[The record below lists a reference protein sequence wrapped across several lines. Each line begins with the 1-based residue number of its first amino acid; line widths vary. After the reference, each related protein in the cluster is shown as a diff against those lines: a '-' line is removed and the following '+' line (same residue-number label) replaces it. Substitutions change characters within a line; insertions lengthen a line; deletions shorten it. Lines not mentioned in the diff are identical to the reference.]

1 MRCRSWQVLV
11 TILLD
16 VCISHHS
23 VSISFSFPRPQFNKI
38 LDRRRLFKRDQAIP
52 TAPSGGYAPSRR
64 PCPEKVLVRQPSVHG
79 PLNSGE
85 AEYVLTKAQKSLPLW
100 RTYLENA
107 GLLGFNVDDFLSE
120 ATQNGGTPA
129 VTLPNF
135 GFAISGGG
143 ARAGLVGAGIL
154 NAFDS
159 NNPAAVEAKTG
170 GILQLA
176 NYAAGLSGAS
186 WLLGSWATANFPS
199 FTSLNQTVWK
209 LTQPDAIYDIAII
222 KQIHRDLKT
231 ASQKAMAGFPISIVD
246 AWAQLIVDHTI
257 NTTHHANAV
266 LLSSVKD
273 LPGFKSRYAPFIIIT
288 ATSRENGKEEMSL
301 DNPVYEFTPEEFGTW
316 HPSLNAFIP
325 VQFLGTKIN
334 QGQISR
340 GDRCVVGFE
349 SMGFIMA
356 TSSNIFSTSE
366 KTSDDPFWVAL
377 VHKFMNYMTGNVY
390 DEAIIPNPFQGLGLG
405 FGLDGGFP
413 SKDDENLYLA
423 DSSLSGETIPLWP
436 LIQPSRKLDAIITV
450 DSSNRAKPSVK
461 SRVYPNGTSL
471 YASYRKILPPD
482 YAAYPFPTV
491 PDPYGGNFSRLGYN
505 KRPVF
510 FGCDQACPLIIYLP
524 NYFIVAPTDAPTTQ
538 MQYSNTDI
546 DGYFKNGF
554 ALATQTRASANSMSE
569 DMQGLFDRA
578 GPSSSIEW
586 SICLACALI
595 DKQQKRNGRRRTAQC
610 QSCFDMYCA
619 AR

>member
-1 MRCRSWQVLV
+1 MSM
-11 TILLD
+11 
-16 VCISHHS
+16 
-23 VSISFSFPRPQFNKI
+23 F
-38 LDRRRLFKRDQAIP
+38 RLFPK
-52 TAPSGGYAPSRR
+52 
-64 PCPEKVLVRQPSVHG
+64 G

-100 RTYLENA
+100 RTYLDNA
-107 GLLGFNVDDFLSE
+107 GLLGFDVDEFLSE
-120 ATQNGGTPA
+120 ATRNGGTPA
-129 VTLPNF
+129 VTLPNL
-135 GFAISGGG
+135 GFALSGGG

-159 NNPAAVEAKTG
+159 NNPAAVTAKTG

-199 FTSLNQTVWK
+199 FTSLNETVWK
-209 LTQPDAIYDIAII
+209 LTQPDAIYDIAIL

-231 ASQKAMAGFPISIVD
+231 ASQKALAGFPISIVD
-246 AWAQLIVDHTI
+246 AWAQLIVDHTMQVLHHVSSEI
-257 NTTHHANAV
+257 HNTTHHANAV

-273 LPGFKSRYAPFIIIT
+273 LPGFKSRYAPFLGCPDKKQQIIIT
-288 ATSRENGKEEMSL
+288 ATSRENGKGELTL
-301 DNPVYEFTPEEFGTW
+301 DDPVYEFTPEEFGTW

-325 VQFLGTKIN
+325 IQFLGTKIN

-366 KTSDDPFWVAL
+366 KTRDDPIWVAII
-377 VHKFMNYMTGNVY
+377 HKLMNFMTHNVY

-405 FGLDGGFP
+405 FGLDGGYP

-423 DSSLSGETIPLWP
+423 DSSLSGETLPLWP
-436 LIQPSRKLDAIITV
+436 LIQPSRNLDVIITV

-482 YAAYPFPTV
+482 YAAYHFPTYV
-491 PDPYGGNFSRLGYN
+491 NE
-505 KRPVF
+505 
-510 FGCDQACPLIIYLP
+510 LI
-524 NYFIVAPTDAPTTQ
+524 
-538 MQYSNTDI
+538 
-546 DGYFKNGF
+546 
-554 ALATQTRASANSMSE
+554 E
-569 DMQGLFDRA
+569 
-578 GPSSSIEW
+578 PSSHS
-586 SICLACALI
+586 LLLI
-595 DKQQKRNGRRRTAQC
+595 
-610 QSCFDMYCA
+610 
-619 AR
+619 